1 MPHIVQRAGFI
12 AHVCNNWT
20 TVVKVV
26 LAVSWLC
33 WLLMPCSQCAVLMQL
48 HRCLTLVA
56 LVIIV
61 ANLLNV

>member
-1 MPHIVQRAGFI
+1 VPHIVQHAGFI

-33 WLLMPCSQCAVLMQL
+33 WLLMPCSQCTVLMQL
-48 HRCLTLVA
+48 HSVLRH
-56 LVIIV
+56 
-61 ANLLNV
+61 